1 MLNKKDGAAVDFDAP
16 PAKKR
21 KLSCNK
27 AKIFKNAS
35 FIVDTDLESSS
46 LSTKKNIITTENN
59 VNRKDEEL
67 NIKDVQE
74 ELEHV
79 TNSPHVKSL
88 DTKVVKTFNDSEY
101 DESNGGSSNHNLNY
115 SVTRCF

>member
-46 LSTKKNIITTENN
+46 LSTKKNIIPTENN
-59 VNRKDEEL
+59 VNRIDEEL
-67 NIKDVQE
+67 PSSTPTLTSIRVEWLYSQNPQPPS
-74 ELEHV
+74 H
-79 TNSPHVKSL
+79 PA
-88 DTKVVKTFNDSEY
+88 TFRRSME
-101 DESNGGSSNHNLNY
+101 
-115 SVTRCF
+115 